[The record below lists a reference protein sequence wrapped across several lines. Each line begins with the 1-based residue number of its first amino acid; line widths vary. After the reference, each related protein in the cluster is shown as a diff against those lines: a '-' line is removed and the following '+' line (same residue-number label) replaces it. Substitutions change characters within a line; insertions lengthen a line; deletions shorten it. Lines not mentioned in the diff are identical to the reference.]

1 MIHCA
6 IDSGGEARP
15 TVHRTRPGDPA
26 VTIFIRS
33 INSSGLLRYSA
44 AVWNVIK
51 ATPMAMYAQTFHKSQ
66 RPERP
71 KINPPGTTP
80 KTATIATT
88 FRTRFF
94 MIGPPSALGSMANEI
109 SPGLRKTGMLAC
121 LVEVKR
127 SFRNALQAG
136 ALTLERSQPPA
147 IASARRLA
155 ELVVGLGSP
164 GSRGSATS
172 CATHAA
178 ST

>member
-44 AVWNVIK
+44 AVWNVNK

-66 RPERP
+66 RPEMP
-71 KINPPGTTP
+71 KINPPATIP

-94 MIGPPSALGSMANEI
+94 MIGPPSALGSMGERAQAWARQGGYARVPQWGQAKF
-109 SPGLRKTGMLAC
+109 SQPASG
-121 LVEVKR
+121 R
-127 SFRNALQAG
+127 SADP
-136 ALTLERSQPPA
+136 RSQPTNG
-147 IASARRLA
+147 
-155 ELVVGLGSP
+155 E
-164 GSRGSATS
+164 
-172 CATHAA
+172 
-178 ST
+178 